1 MVPVYAEEVGMKT
14 IFVLHLIVISFIAGL
29 LLCQTGSPDLKDPN
43 QTAAESQVEIGDS
56 ASIQSY
62 LKEEL

>member
-1 MVPVYAEEVGMKT
+1 MKT